1 MRKILFTTICALF
14 AMTSFAQQE
23 QQYTQFMYNKLA
35 YNPGYAGS
43 HETACITGIIR
54 NQWLGLEGAPNTQI
68 LSFNMPILN
77 QRVGIG
83 ANLTRHTI
91 GISQKLTLD
100 GVYSYRVRLAT
111 GTLGLGV
118 QASVRYFNNNFA
130 DSRLVSTVPIALDNS
145 IPSGARSKYVPNF
158 GAGAYFSNERFYVG
172 ASIPRLLNNNI
183 DFNET
188 GTILSEE
195 KLHGYIM
202 TGYLFDINDKVS
214 FKPQALLKFATN
226 SPFDADVNASFI
238 FNKKYIAGLTYRL
251 GGSSNSAAGE
261 SLDLMV
267 GAQISSHIFFGLSYD
282 VTLSEIKDYS
292 NGSIEGVIRYC
303 IGKSEGEDI
312 VNPRFF

>member
-1 MRKILFTTICALF
+1 MKNILFTFICTLF
-14 AMTSFAQQE
+14 ALTSFAQQE

-54 NQWLGLEGAPNTQI
+54 NQWQGLEGAPNTQI

-100 GVYSYRVRLAT
+100 AVYSYRIRLAT

-145 IPSGARSKYVPNF
+145 IPTTARSKYVPNF

-172 ASIPRLLNNNI
+172 ASIPRLVGNNI

-188 GTILSEE
+188 GTILSSE
-195 KLHGYIM
+195 KLHGYLM
-202 TGYLFDINDKVS
+202 TGYLFDINDNVS
-214 FKPQALLKFATN
+214 FKPQALLKFAAN

-251 GGSSNSAAGE
+251 GGSSTSAAGE

-267 GAQISSHIFFGLSYD
+267 GAQISNHIFFGLSYD

-292 NGSIEGVIRYC
+292 NGSIEGVVRYC

>member
-1 MRKILFTTICALF
+1 MRKILFTFICALF

-43 HETACITGIIR
+43 SETACITGIIR
-54 NQWLGLEGAPNTQI
+54 SQWLGLEGAPNTQV

-77 QRVGIG
+77 QRVGVG

-100 GVYSYRVRLAT
+100 AVYSYRIRLAT

-145 IPSGARSKYVPNF
+145 ISGGARSKYVPNF
-158 GAGAYFSNERFYVG
+158 GAGAYFSNERFYLG
-172 ASIPRLLNNNI
+172 ALIPRLLNNNI

-188 GTILSEE
+188 GTILSKE

-202 TGYLFDINDKVS
+202 TGYLFDLSDKVA
-214 FKPQALLKFATN
+214 FKPQALLKFAAN

-251 GGSSNSAAGE
+251 GGSSTSAVGE
-261 SLDLMV
+261 SFDLMI

-282 VTLSEIKDYS
+282 VTLFEIKDYS
-292 NGSIEGVIRYC
+292 NGSIEGIVRYC
-303 IGKSEGEDI
+303 IGSSEGGEI

>member
-1 MRKILFTTICALF
+1 MRKILFTFICALL

-43 HETACITGIIR
+43 HETACVTGIIR
-54 NQWLGLEGAPNTQI
+54 SQWLGLEGAPNTQI

-100 GVYSYRVRLAT
+100 AVYSYRIRLAT

-118 QASVRYFNNNFA
+118 QASVRYFNNDFA

-145 IPSGARSKYVPNF
+145 IPTTARSKYVPNF
-158 GAGAYFSNERFYVG
+158 GAGAYFSNERFYLG
-172 ASIPRLLNNNI
+172 ASIPRLVGNNI

-195 KLHGYIM
+195 KLHGYVM
-202 TGYLFDINDKVS
+202 TGYLFDINDNVS
-214 FKPQALLKFATN
+214 FKPQALLKFAAN
-226 SPFDADVNASFI
+226 SPFDADINASFI
-238 FNKKYIAGLTYRL
+238 FNKKFIAGLTYRL
-251 GGSSNSAAGE
+251 GGASDSGAGE

-267 GAQISSHIFFGLSYD
+267 GAQISNHIFFGLSYD
-282 VTLSEIKDYS
+282 LTLSEIKDYS
-292 NGSIEGVIRYC
+292 NGSIEGVVRYC

>member
-1 MRKILFTTICALF
+1 MRKILFTFICALF

-23 QQYTQFMYNKLA
+23 QHYTQFMYNKLA

-43 HETACITGIIR
+43 HETACVTGIIR
-54 NQWLGLEGAPNTQI
+54 SQWLGLEGAPNTQI

-100 GVYSYRVRLAT
+100 AVYSYRIRLAT

-158 GAGAYFSNERFYVG
+158 GAGAYFSNERFYFG
-172 ASIPRLLNNNI
+172 ASIPRLLGNNI

-202 TGYLFDINDKVS
+202 TGYLFDINDNVS
-214 FKPQALLKFATN
+214 FKPQVLLKFADN

-238 FNKKYIAGLTYRL
+238 FNEKYIAGLTYRL

-267 GAQISSHIFFGLSYD
+267 GAQISNHIFFGLSYD

-292 NGSIEGVIRYC
+292 NGSVEGVIRYC

>member
-1 MRKILFTTICALF
+1 MRKILFTFVCALF
-14 AMTSFAQQE
+14 AMTAFAQQE

-54 NQWLGLEGAPNTQI
+54 NQWMGLEGAPNTQV
-68 LSFNMPILN
+68 LSFDMPIMN

-83 ANLTRHTI
+83 ANLTRNTI

-118 QASVRYFNNNFA
+118 QASVRYFSNNFN
-130 DSRLVSTVPIALDNS
+130 DSRLVSTVPTALDNA
-145 IPSGARSKYVPNF
+145 IPTGARSKYVPNF
-158 GAGAYFSNERFYVG
+158 GAGAYFSNERFYAG
-172 ASIPRLLNNNI
+172 LSIPRLLGNNI

-195 KLHGYIM
+195 KMHAYLMAGYTFTIS
-202 TGYLFDINDKVS
+202 DNVD
-214 FKPQALLKFATN
+214 FKPQALLKFAN
-226 SPFDADVNASFI
+226 NAPFDADVNASFI
-238 FNKKYIAGLTYRL
+238 FSKKYIAGLTYRV
-251 GGSSNSAAGE
+251 GGE
-261 SLDLMV
+261 STSAVGESVDLMV
-267 GAQISSHIFFGLSYD
+267 GAQITNHIFFGLSYD

-292 NGSIEGVIRYC
+292 NGSIEGVVRYC
-303 IGKSEGEDI
+303 IGQSEGEEI

>member
-1 MRKILFTTICALF
+1 MRKILFMFICALF

-23 QQYTQFMYNKLA
+23 QQYTQFMYNKLG

-43 HETACITGIIR
+43 QETACITGIIR

-100 GVYSYRVRLAT
+100 AAYSYRIRMAT
-111 GTLGLGV
+111 GTLGFGL
-118 QASVRYFNNNFA
+118 QASVRYFRNNFA
-130 DSRLVSTVPIALDNS
+130 DGRLVSTVPIALDNS
-145 IPSGARSKYVPNF
+145 IPVGARSKYVPNF

-202 TGYLFDINDKVS
+202 TGYLFDLSDNVS
-214 FKPQALLKFATN
+214 FKPQALLKFVAN
-226 SPFDADVNASFI
+226 APFDADVNGSFI
-238 FNKKYIAGLTYRL
+238 FNKKYIVGATYRL
-251 GGSSNSAAGE
+251 GGSSTSAVGE
-261 SLDLMV
+261 SVDVMV
-267 GAQISSHIFFGLSYD
+267 GAQISNHIFFGLSYD
-282 VTLSEIKDYS
+282 ITLSEIKDYS
-292 NGSIEGVIRYC
+292 DGSIEGVVRYC
-303 IGKSEGEDI
+303 IGKSGGEDI

>member
-1 MRKILFTTICALF
+1 MRKILFTVICALLT
-14 AMTSFAQQE
+14 MTSFAQQE

-54 NQWLGLEGAPNTQI
+54 SQWLGLEGAPNTQI

-100 GVYSYRVRLAT
+100 GVYSYRIRLAT

-118 QASVRYFNNNFA
+118 QASVRYFNNDFA

-158 GAGAYFSNERFYVG
+158 GAGAYFSNERFYIG
-172 ASIPRLLNNNI
+172 ASIPRLIGNNI
-183 DFNET
+183 DFNEI
-188 GTILSEE
+188 GNILSEE

-202 TGYLFDINDKVS
+202 TGYLFDINEKVS
-214 FKPQALLKFATN
+214 FKPQALLKFAAN

-238 FNKKYIAGLTYRL
+238 FNKKYTAGLTYRL
-251 GGSSNSAAGE
+251 GGSSNSSGGE

-267 GAQISSHIFFGLSYD
+267 GAQISNHIFFGLSYD
-282 VTLSEIKDYS
+282 LTLSEIKDYS
-292 NGSIEGVIRYC
+292 NGSIEGVVRYC

>member
-1 MRKILFTTICALF
+1 MRKILFTFICALF

-23 QQYTQFMYNKLA
+23 QHYTQFMYNKLA

-43 HETACITGIIR
+43 HETACVTGIIR
-54 NQWLGLEGAPNTQI
+54 SQWLGLEGAPNTQI

-100 GVYSYRVRLAT
+100 AVYSYRIRLAT

-172 ASIPRLLNNNI
+172 ASIPRLLGNNI

-202 TGYLFDINDKVS
+202 TGYLFDINENVS

-251 GGSSNSAAGE
+251 GGSSNTAAGE
-261 SLDLMV
+261 SLDIMV
-267 GAQISSHIFFGLSYD
+267 GAQISNHIFFGLSYD

-292 NGSIEGVIRYC
+292 NGSIEGVVRYC

>member
-1 MRKILFTTICALF
+1 MRKILFTFVFALF
-14 AMTSFAQQE
+14 WLSSFAQQE
-23 QQYTQFMYNKLA
+23 QQYTQFMYNKLS

-43 HETACITGIIR
+43 HETACITGVIR

-83 ANLTRHTI
+83 ANLVRHTI
-91 GISQKLTLD
+91 GIAQKMTLD
-100 GVYSYRVRLAT
+100 AVYSYRIRMST
-111 GTLGLGV
+111 GTLGFGV

-145 IPSGARSKYVPNF
+145 ISPTARSKYVPNF
-158 GAGAYFSNERFYVG
+158 GAGAYFSNDRFYVG

-195 KLHGYIM
+195 ELHGYIM
-202 TGYLFDINDKVS
+202 TGYLFDITENVS
-214 FKPQALLKFATN
+214 FKPQALLKFAAN

-238 FNKKYIAGLTYRL
+238 FNKKYIAGLTYRV
-251 GGSSNSAAGE
+251 GGSSTSAVGE
-261 SLDLMV
+261 SIDLMV

-292 NGSIEGVIRYC
+292 NGSVEGVVRYC

>member
-1 MRKILFTTICALF
+1 MRKILFTFICAFF

-43 HETACITGIIR
+43 HETACITGIVR
-54 NQWLGLEGAPNTQI
+54 NQWLGLEGAPNTQL

-100 GVYSYRVRLAT
+100 GVYSYRIRMAT
-111 GTLGLGV
+111 GTLGLGL
-118 QASVRYFNNNFA
+118 QASVRYFSNNFA
-130 DSRLVSTVPIALDNS
+130 DSRLVSTLPMAMDPS
-145 IPSGARSKYVPNF
+145 IPSSVRSKYVPNF
-158 GAGAYFSNERFYVG
+158 GAGAYFSNERFYLGV
-172 ASIPRLLNNNI
+172 SVPRLLNNNI
-183 DFNET
+183 DFNEA
-188 GTILSEE
+188 GTILAEE

-202 TGYLFDINDKVS
+202 TGYLFDLSDNIS

-226 SPFDADVNASFI
+226 SPFDADINGSFI

-251 GGSSNSAAGE
+251 GGSSTSAVGE
-261 SLDLMV
+261 SLDVMV
-267 GAQISSHIFFGLSYD
+267 GAQISNHLFFGLSYD
-282 VTLSEIKDYS
+282 ITLSEVKDYS
-292 NGSIEGVIRYC
+292 NGSIEAIVRYC
-303 IGKSEGEDI
+303 IGKSAGEDI